1 MPGDQV
7 TISWHF
13 YWCIACCGR
22 LWHLNR
28 LGNARASSA
37 LHSAQSVPLSGCDA
51 IKVRQIQGS
60 VQAAT
65 KVKQK
70 YSHIAYTPTKP
81 QLPQKKQRGRRP
93 RSFTPAEIEELIQDY
108 QAGVSVR
115 AISEKFGC
123 SRSTIQR
130 ILQVND
136 IPRRTPDLTSKQA
149 EAMRKRR
156 AEGATYAQL
165 VEEFKVSKRTV
176 SKYTVNRE

>member
-1 MPGDQV
+1 M
-7 TISWHF
+7 
-13 YWCIACCGR
+13 R
-22 LWHLNR
+22 
-28 LGNARASSA
+28 
-37 LHSAQSVPLSGCDA
+37 LSGCDA
-51 IKVRQIQGS
+51 IKGRQIQGS

-93 RSFTPAEIEELIQDY
+93 RSFTSAETKELIRDY

-136 IPRRTPDLTSKQA
+136 IPRRTPDLTPEQA

-165 VEEFKVSKRTV
+165 VKEFKVSKRTI
-176 SKYTVNRE
+176 SKYTANISTPQGREACDHHS